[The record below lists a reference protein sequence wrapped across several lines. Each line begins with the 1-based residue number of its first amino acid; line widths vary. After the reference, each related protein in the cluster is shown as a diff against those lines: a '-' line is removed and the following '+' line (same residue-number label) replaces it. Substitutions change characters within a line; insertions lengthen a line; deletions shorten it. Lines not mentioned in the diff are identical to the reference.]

1 MMQLYFRLQPLKDS
15 LSRSPLCCYVWSSLV
30 VYPSSKCAS
39 LHEVLTLSTGFPHNK
54 SSFPVTIAN
63 NYVIAIATL
72 RDLQKNLTLVFQP
85 MKSRINTKCTLNPR
99 FFSRPEQV
107 QIIVRNSDWFMAR
120 CLLLLWLVGVIP
132 FLLLVFWWSFENC
145 TICKQL
151 TKDKKKIFWTWT
163 TLLKQ

>member
-15 LSRSPLCCYVWSSLV
+15 LSRSPLCCNVWSSVV
-30 VYPSSKCAS
+30 VYPSTKCAS
-39 LHEVLTLSTGFPHNK
+39 LHEVLTLSTGSPHNK
-54 SSFPVTIAN
+54 SSFHVTIAN

-72 RDLQKNLTLVFQP
+72 RDWLKNLTLVFQP
-85 MKSRINTKCTLNPR
+85 MRINTKCTLNPL
-99 FFSRPEQV
+99 FFSRSEQV
-107 QIIVRNSDWFMAR
+107 QIIVRNSDRFMAR

-132 FLLLVFWWSFENC
+132 LVLVLWWSFENC

-151 TKDKKKIFWTWT
+151 TKDKKKIFFWTWT